1 MTDHTGTIYVKN
13 DIELS
18 WLIGPSTDYVKKID
32 RIMMW
37 LIVHMYSTLKMKL
50 GYCEQS
56 NWEQFVMKV
65 RQDND
70 VTDCIGIVYAKNDI
84 ELYKP
89 IISGAVC
96 DGTR

>member
-1 MTDHTGTIYVKN
+1 
-13 DIELS
+13 
-18 WLIGPSTDYVKKID
+18 
-32 RIMMW
+32 
-37 LIVHMYSTLKMKL
+37 
-50 GYCEQS
+50 
-56 NWEQFVMKV
+56 MKV

-96 DGTR
+96 DGTRQDNDVTDLISMVYAGKEIELSLSIKVGLICDKN

>member
-1 MTDHTGTIYVKN
+1 
-13 DIELS
+13 
-18 WLIGPSTDYVKKID
+18 
-32 RIMMW
+32 MW
-37 LIVHMYSTLKMKL
+37 LIAHMYSTLKMKL